1 MELGLQALLWMGKL
15 RLGGVGIITEM
26 VSNSLYA
33 NKGSFFLAL
42 ERAVVFVV
50 VVRLKID
57 QTNRVTDVALFKAAF
72 PLISHLIFTFP
83 RRWAEELQGEEVK
96 GLA

>member
-1 MELGLQALLWMGKL
+1 MELSLQALLWMGKL
-15 RLGGVGIITEM
+15 RPGGVGIITET

-42 ERAVVFVV
+42 GKAVVFVV

-57 QTNRVTDVALFKAAF
+57 QTNRVTDVVLFKAAF
-72 PLISHLIFTFP
+72 PLFSHLIFTSP
-83 RRWAEELQGEEVK
+83 RRWAEVNCGVK
-96 GLA
+96 R